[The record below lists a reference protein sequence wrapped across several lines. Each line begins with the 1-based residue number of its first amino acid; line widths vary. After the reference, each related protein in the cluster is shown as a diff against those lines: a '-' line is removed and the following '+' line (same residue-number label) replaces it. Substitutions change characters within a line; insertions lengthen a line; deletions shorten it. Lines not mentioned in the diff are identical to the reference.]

1 VVFLSAELEILEF
14 PRKAVVETKDCP
26 ITLFVMD
33 ATHEIENA
41 LSFLWD
47 PQLLCLF
54 KNCASFCGNSSWI
67 RY

>member
-47 PQLLCLF
+47 PQLL
-54 KNCASFCGNSSWI
+54 
-67 RY
+67 